1 MSDAPRDS
9 AGPCDD
15 AGVWAAEIED
25 NLKYLLN
32 QWDPVGVADLVDDE
46 YECLIV
52 PLLTRL
58 GAGAGRAEVSEF
70 LWTELEGHFGLNPY
84 HHREHYGVDGL
95 ADRLVAWWA
104 AVATA

>member
-1 MSDAPRDS
+1 MGDN

-15 AGVWAAEIED
+15 AGARAAAIAD

-32 QWDPVGVADLVDDE
+32 QWDPIGVADLVDDE
-46 YECLIV
+46 YECLVV
-52 PLLTRL
+52 PLLMRL
-58 GAGAGRAEVSEF
+58 GAGEGRAEIAEF
-70 LWTELEGHFGLNPY
+70 LWNDLEEHFGLNPY

-104 AVATA
+104 VVAAA